1 MCAENARCDR
11 CSDFFRGSPVT
22 VQPLIPDAPLA
33 PYQPVSSQDAG
44 GFVRALDAL
53 GALLQGAQSA
63 EDAFAAGAGSLQSA
77 VYERA
82 RADVALTVA
91 TSVAQRSAQAITAI
105 LNMQV

>member
-1 MCAENARCDR
+1 
-11 CSDFFRGSPVT
+11 VT

-82 RADVALTVA
+82 RADVALAVA
-91 TSVAQRSAQAITAI
+91 TSAAQRSAQTITAI